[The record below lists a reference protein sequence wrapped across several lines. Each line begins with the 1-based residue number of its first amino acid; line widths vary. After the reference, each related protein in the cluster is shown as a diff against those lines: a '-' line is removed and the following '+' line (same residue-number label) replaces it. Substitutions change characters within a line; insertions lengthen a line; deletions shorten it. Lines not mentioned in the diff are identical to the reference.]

1 MKYTITGGAGH
12 ISKPVTEKLLAA
24 GHNVTVIGRNAE
36 HLKDLVAKG
45 ATAAIGSVED
55 VEFLKKAF
63 IGADAV
69 YTMVP
74 PNYSANDLKEF
85 IGRIGKNYAE
95 AIAANKIRFVV
106 NLSSIG
112 ADLPE
117 GCGPVSGL
125 YRAEQALNS
134 LRDVHVKHMR
144 APYFFDN
151 FFSNLGLIKNA
162 GIMGSN
168 FAIESPRFPVGATSD
183 IANEIA
189 EELLNLN
196 FTGHSARYMASD
208 EIGTTEIA
216 AAVGKAIGKP
226 DLQWIPFADSD
237 ALNGMLQ
244 AGLPE
249 EMAKNYVEMGAA
261 LNTGVMQS
269 DYLAHRPK
277 SFGKVKLK
285 DFVSLFAEAYKSS
298 NQN

>member
-1 MKYTITGGAGH
+1 MKYAITGGAGH
-12 ISKPVTEKLLAA
+12 ISKPLTEKLLAA
-24 GHNVTVIGRNAE
+24 GHDVTVIGRDVE
-36 HLKDLVAKG
+36 HLKDLVKNG
-45 ATAAIGSVED
+45 ARAEIGSVED

-63 IGADAV
+63 NGADAV

-74 PNYSANDLKEF
+74 PNYTTNDLKEY

-95 AIAANKIRFVV
+95 AIRENKISYVV

-125 YRAEQALNS
+125 YRAEQALNA
-134 LRDVHVKHMR
+134 LTDVHIKHMR
-144 APYFFDN
+144 ASYFFDN

-168 FAIESPRFPVGATSD
+168 FAIASPRFPVGATSD
-183 IANEIA
+183 FANEIA
-189 EELLNLN
+189 EELLNLS
-196 FTGHSARYMASD
+196 FTGHTARYMASD
-208 EIGTTEIA
+208 EIGTNEIA

-226 DLQWIPFADSD
+226 DLQWVPFGDSD

-249 EMAKNYVEMGAA
+249 EIAKNYVEMGAA
-261 LNTGVMQS
+261 LNTGVMQT
-269 DYLAHRPK
+269 DYLAHRPAT
-277 SFGKVKLK
+277 FGKVKLN
-285 DFVSLFAEAYKSS
+285 DFANIFAAAY
-298 NQN
+298 NTN